1 MRATNTLIYN
11 STTNFFPGAWNFALF
26 VKLNHVLDPASVLQW
41 GWGDPPVSK
50 KKKKITA
57 DG

>member
-50 KKKKITA
+50 KKR
-57 DG
+57 